1 MSSSKKQSHF
11 VAIPKNDGGSLVHRK
26 KNLGFIAIPKCAST
40 SITGYLWQLQGWK
53 SFFYTKHQTRRMP
66 ATAAEPF
73 EYESPDL
80 ELFTVVRHP
89 LSWIQSGYLMMKQKF
104 HCDIPFD
111 LHVEHLLAGTNPI
124 ENIHLQD
131 TWRWHCSLL
140 PDAHI
145 GSFKPRIFRVEQ
157 LDDLHAWI
165 TAKFPKAAAMP
176 VPVRNISK
184 TEPIEISPS
193 TRQRIAQFAGAYAHR
208 FGYEL

>member
-1 MSSSKKQSHF
+1 MSNTGKKSHYI
-11 VAIPKNDGGSLVHRK
+11 APNKNDGGSLVNRK
-26 KNLGFIAIPKCAST
+26 KNLGYIAIPKCAST
-40 SITGYLWQLQGWK
+40 SVNGYLWKLKGWK
-53 SFFYTKHQTRRMP
+53 SFFISKHRRLP

-73 EYESPDL
+73 KYESPDL

-104 HCDIPFD
+104 HCDISFD

-124 ENIHLQD
+124 ENIRLQD

-165 TAKFPKAAAMP
+165 TAKFPKAADRPIPAS
-176 VPVRNISK
+176 NTSK

-193 TRQRIAQFAGAYAHR
+193 TRERILQFAGSYAHK